1 MSDSVAM
8 QGLDVL
14 NHVDGSPPHRLTS
27 PLFVSQPSRAAE
39 SRGPRPA
46 LAGRLLALDEPPS
59 QRRLRESEGQQQL
72 WPGR

>member
-1 MSDSVAM
+1 MSDSVAT

-14 NHVDGSPPHRLTS
+14 KPRWRLSVS

-46 LAGRLLALDEPPS
+46 LAGRLLALDEPPG
-59 QRRLRESEGQQQL
+59 QRRLRESEGQRQL